1 MRICLISPP
10 FNMDTFFDLEHH
22 PFKQPIQTPGIAY
35 IAGTL
40 EANGFDIDIIDCPP
54 QNISVEQVIG
64 RFKEN
69 MYDAVGVSIF
79 IYNLMNATRICNE
92 IKRINPSAF
101 LFIGGFFPTT
111 NIEYSFKL
119 IHKLDCC
126 VIGEGEYTTLAL
138 LKALRD
144 KTSYQELPGIAYES
158 VDRVIINEPTF
169 FNSNL
174 DSLAFPKISFISK
187 NNTAGIVSSRGCYG
201 SCSFCA
207 ASQVY
212 WKLYQGE
219 RVRKR
224 SPENLV
230 EEIEMLVKK
239 YHVKNLIFLDDCF
252 LVGSSNEIAYAETL
266 HTLIKQKG
274 INIRF
279 VISTRADVIERSR
292 EVLIKLKDIGLSQ
305 VYIGCESFVQRQ
317 LDYYNKKVTV
327 AQNLNAIRILSELDI
342 AYDMGLIYFEPYTTI
357 DEIIENMKILYKLS
371 EDKKCFAINV
381 PVSTYQPLLPLQGS
395 KIYDE
400 LKKEKLMSTTNGF
413 FDSFIDKKVGVLYK
427 YIVNWI
433 GAIKPIIKQFDLIY
447 KAELFMRHEVY
458 EKLIEKRN
466 EFFRFDIQF
475 VEGLCLMIKNEY
487 NIKKVNEYI
496 SISKEKAEQFKNS
509 FEEIGR
515 EL

>member
-1 MRICLISPP
+1 
-10 FNMDTFFDLEHH
+10 MDTFFDLEHH

-40 EANGFDIDIIDCPP
+40 EANGFNVDIIDCPP
-54 QNISVEQVIG
+54 QNISVEQVINKL
-64 RFKEN
+64 KEN
-69 MYDAVGVSIF
+69 MYDAIGVSIF

-92 IKRINPSAF
+92 IKRINSSTF
-101 LFIGGFFPTT
+101 LFVGGFFATT

-119 IHKLDCC
+119 INKLDCC
-126 VIGEGEYTTLAL
+126 VIGEGEYTTLEL

-144 KTSYQELPGIAYES
+144 KISYKELPGIAYKNTNS
-158 VDRVIINEPTF
+158 VIINKPTF

-212 WKLYQGE
+212 WKLYQGAK
-219 RVRKR
+219 VRKR
-224 SPENLV
+224 SPENVV
-230 EEIEMLVKK
+230 EEIELLVKE
-239 YHVKNLIFLDDCF
+239 HNVKNLVFLDDCF
-252 LVGSSNEIAYAETL
+252 LVGTSNEMVYVNTL

-274 INIRF
+274 IKIRF

-292 EVLIKLKDIGLSQ
+292 EVLVKLKDIGLSQ

-327 AQNLNAIRILSELDI
+327 AQNLNAIKILSDLDI
-342 AYDMGLIYFEPYTTI
+342 AYDIGLIYFEPYTTI
-357 DEIIENMKILYKLS
+357 SEIIENMKILYKLS
-371 EDKKCFAINV
+371 ENKKCFAINV
-381 PVSTYQPLLPLQGS
+381 PVSTYQPLIPLQGS

-400 LKKEKLMSTTNGF
+400 LKKAKLMSTTNGF
-413 FDSFIDKKVGVLYK
+413 YNSFVDKKVGILYR

-433 GAIKPIIKQFDLIY
+433 DVIRPIIKKFDLIY
-447 KAELFMRHEVY
+447 KAEHFMRQEIY
-458 EKLIEKRN
+458 EKLLEKRN

-475 VEGLCLMIKNEY
+475 VASLCLLIKNEENNE
-487 NIKKVNEYI
+487 NINEYI
-496 SISKEKAEQFKNS
+496 SISKEKAKQFENS

-515 EL
+515 ELI